1 MTITLITSASYVAD
15 ELAAEFGR
23 LPTAFLPVG
32 HNRLY
37 DLQVGILGPGVHLTL
52 PESFDLPAADGA
64 RLAGLGVTVL
74 RVPDGL
80 SLGNSVLYALEV
92 IGETPVVRILHGD
105 TVIHDL
111 PEGGD
116 VLAMGDAPEA
126 YHWGK
131 VPEDTNEPDT
141 AAPTEVL
148 AGYFAFADGVE
159 FRRCLA
165 VSRGDFVGGIN
176 RYDRT
181 RELRRHKVTSW
192 LDCGHLQTYY
202 RSRCSMRIQRSFN
215 DLSISYSV
223 VEKRSSDTVKLA
235 GEAAWFEAIPTALRL
250 YTPAF
255 LGRLPADG
263 GREAG
268 YAIEYLPSPSLHE
281 LFVFGAVGAGVW
293 SKVIEGS
300 FAFMRAARD
309 AGRALGGVVDTS
321 VIRQVTIDKTEARLE
336 KYCAE
341 AGISTTQEW
350 RYRGRACPSLIEI
363 ARQTAG
369 LIDMDSRRTLG
380 IMHGDLCFTNMFY
393 DFRTQRIKVID
404 PRGTIDGAVH
414 TVLGDVRYD
423 MAKLNHSI
431 VGAYD
436 FILAGRYACEGFAAR
451 DMGIEFPRD
460 SSFDRVNALAGEFDL
475 DGLRLTDPEI
485 TAITIHLFLSMLPL
499 HADRPE
505 RQRAFVANALRLF
518 AERIP
523 A

>member
-1 MTITLITSASYVAD
+1 MPITLITSASYVAD
-15 ELAAEFGR
+15 ELAAEFGQ
-23 LPTAFLPVG
+23 LPAAFLPVG

-37 DLQVGILGPGVHLTL
+37 DLQVAILGPGVHLTL
-52 PESFDLPAADGA
+52 PESFALPAADGE
-64 RLAGLGVTVL
+64 RLAALGVNVL

-80 SLGNSVLYALEV
+80 SLGHSVLYALEV
-92 IGETPVVRILHGD
+92 IGDTPAIRILHGD
-105 TVIHDL
+105 TVIYDI
-111 PEGGD
+111 PEGDD
-116 VLAMGDAPEA
+116 VLAMGDAPDA

-131 VPEDTNEPDT
+131 VPEDSDDLAPD
-141 AAPTEVL
+141 AAQTPPEVL
-148 AGYFAFADGVE
+148 AGYFSFGDGVA

-165 VSRGDFVGGIN
+165 VCRGDFVGAIN
-176 RYDRT
+176 RYDRAS
-181 RELRRHKVTSW
+181 ELRRHKVASW

-202 RSRCSMRIQRSFN
+202 RSRCAMRIQRSFN
-215 DLSISYSV
+215 DLTISYSV
-223 VEKRSSDTVKLA
+223 VEKRSTDTVKLA
-235 GEAAWFEAIPTALRL
+235 GEAAWFETIPTALRL

-255 LGRLPADG
+255 LGRSPALN
-263 GREAG
+263 GREPG

-281 LFVFGAVGAGVW
+281 LFVFGAVGSGVW
-293 SKVIEGS
+293 RKVMEGS

-309 AGRALGGVVDTS
+309 AGRDLGAGT
-321 VIRQVTIDKTEARLE
+321 VIRQLTVDKTETRL
-336 KYCAE
+336 KQYLADV
-341 AGISTTQEW
+341 GIDATQEW
-350 RYRGRACPSLIEI
+350 RYRGRQCPSLIDI

-369 LIDMDSRRTLG
+369 LIDMNSRKTLG

-404 PRGTIDGAVH
+404 PRGTIDGQAH

-436 FILAGRYACEGFAAR
+436 FILAGRYACDGFAAR
-451 DMGIEFPRD
+451 DMAIEFPRD
-460 SSFDRVNALAGEFDL
+460 SSFDRVNALAGEFEL

-499 HADRPE
+499 HADKPE
-505 RQRAFVANALRLF
+505 RQKAFVANALRLF
-518 AERIP
+518 VERIE